1 MKWYTKTFLWT
12 MLPVLI
18 VLAFLEAI
26 WVEAYRIITDSKFLQ
41 VLNTNYVKI
50 KQIYTQDIWE

>member
-1 MKWYTKTFLWT
+1 

-18 VLAFLEAI
+18 VLALLEAI
-26 WVEAYRIITDSKFLQ
+26 WVEAYRIITDSKFLE

-50 KQIYTQDIWE
+50 KQIYTHDIWQ